1 MLNLY
6 AYFFN
11 NHFVRGRMNI
21 ELMENEQELWRL
33 KVKKEEVR
41 MFPMNLISAI
51 VRFFLGI
58 RIPGELV
65 FTDKR
70 IIFIYKKV
78 ILCCI
83 TKEEMLV
90 YTMLN
95 KLTSLSAGVKTGFLC
110 LCKRDVITINGE
122 DEYFFA
128 GYKAAEIQ
136 TNISKVMN
144 SLN

>member
-1 MLNLY
+1 MEVD
-6 AYFFN
+6 F
-11 NHFVRGRMNI
+11 
-21 ELMENEQELWRL
+21 MENENEIWRL

-41 MFPMNLISAI
+41 MFPMNVISAI
-51 VRFFLGI
+51 LRFFLGI

-83 TKEEMLV
+83 VKEEMLV

-95 KLTSLSAGVKTGFLC
+95 RLTSLSAGVRTGFLC
-110 LCKRDVITINGE
+110 LCKRDVITINDAE
-122 DEYFFA
+122 EYYFS
-128 GYKAAEIQ
+128 GYKAKEIQ

>member
-1 MLNLY
+1 MEVD
-6 AYFFN
+6 F
-11 NHFVRGRMNI
+11 
-21 ELMENEQELWRL
+21 MENENEIWRL

-41 MFPMNLISAI
+41 MFPMNVISAI
-51 VRFFLGI
+51 LRFFLGVK
-58 RIPGELV
+58 IPGELV

-70 IIFIYKKV
+70 IIFIYKKI

-83 TKEEMLV
+83 IKEEMLV

-95 KLTSLSAGVKTGFLC
+95 RLTSLSAGVRTGFLC
-110 LCKRDVITINGE
+110 LCKRDVITINAA
-122 DEYFFA
+122 DEYYFA
-128 GYKAAEIQ
+128 GYKAKEIQ

>member
-1 MLNLY
+1 MEVD
-6 AYFFN
+6 F
-11 NHFVRGRMNI
+11 
-21 ELMENEQELWRL
+21 MENENEIWRL

-41 MFPMNLISAI
+41 MFPMNVISAI
-51 VRFFLGI
+51 LRFFLGV

-70 IIFIYKKV
+70 IIFIYKKI

-83 TKEEMLV
+83 MKEEMLV

-95 KLTSLSAGVKTGFLC
+95 RLTSLSAGVRTGFLC
-110 LCKRDVITINGE
+110 LCKRDVITINDAE
-122 DEYFFA
+122 EYYFS
-128 GYKAAEIQ
+128 GYKAKEIQ

>member
-1 MLNLY
+1 MEVD
-6 AYFFN
+6 F
-11 NHFVRGRMNI
+11 
-21 ELMENEQELWRL
+21 MENENEIWRL

-41 MFPMNLISAI
+41 MFPMNVISAI
-51 VRFFLGI
+51 LRFFLGVK
-58 RIPGELV
+58 IPGELV

-70 IIFIYKKV
+70 IIFIYKKI

-83 TKEEMLV
+83 MKEEMLV

-95 KLTSLSAGVKTGFLC
+95 RLTSLSAGVRTGFLC
-110 LCKRDVITINGE
+110 LCKRDVITINDAE
-122 DEYFFA
+122 EYYFS
-128 GYKAAEIQ
+128 GYKAKEIQ